1 MSQKLYLLLW
11 TIVVP
16 ILAWIAYF
24 GISLAWGGILYSSF
38 LAILLI
44 GSVLAAVHHAEVI
57 AYRTGEPFGT
67 FLLALAIT
75 IIEVALIVSLMVMA
89 SNKLD
94 TMSLARDTVLAAVMI
109 ILTGIIGICIL
120 VGAARY
126 KEQVFSLQSVSASLV
141 TLTAI
146 LVFVLILPNY
156 TTSIDEPEYSPMQ
169 LVFVAAV
176 CLVLYISFIMIQTVR
191 HRAYFSSPYTQ
202 EDEEPLPERPTLKV
216 TFISVLFLILRL
228 TIVVLLAK
236 SLAPDI
242 ETMVMKVGAPK
253 SLVGVIIA
261 AVVLLPEGL
270 AAYRAAKKNRIQTS
284 LNLALGSALASIG
297 LTIPAVATVSI
308 VTGMRITLGID
319 MKAMVLLVLAQ
330 FTIILAL
337 ATGRT
342 NILQGI
348 VLLTVFLVYLF
359 MIILP

>member
-1 MSQKLYLLLW
+1 M
-11 TIVVP
+11 VP
-16 ILAWIAYF
+16 VLAWVAYF
-24 GISLAWGGILYSSF
+24 CIPLMLGGVWYSLF
-38 LAILLI
+38 LTILLI

-57 AYRTGEPFGT
+57 AYKTGEPFGT

-75 IIEVALIVSLMVMA
+75 IIEVALIASLMIMA
-89 SNKLD
+89 NNKLD
-94 TMSLARDTVLAAVMI
+94 TISLARDTVLAAVMI
-109 ILTGIIGICIL
+109 ILTGIIGVCIL

-156 TTSIDEPEYSPMQ
+156 TISIDKSEYSPVQ
-169 LVFVAAV
+169 LIFIASV

-191 HRAYFSSPYTQ
+191 HREYFSSPYAK
-202 EDEEPLPERPTLKV
+202 EDEELLPEKPTLKV
-216 TFISVLFLILRL
+216 TLISIIFLILCL
-228 TIVVLLAK
+228 AIVVLLAK

-242 ETMVMKVGAPK
+242 EMMVLKAGAPK

-261 AVVLLPEGL
+261 AVVLLPEGI
-270 AAYRAAKKNRIQTS
+270 AAFQAAWKNRIQTS

-297 LTIPAVATVSI
+297 LTIPAVAVVSV

-319 MKAMVLLVLAQ
+319 MKAMILLVLAQ

-348 VLLTVFLVYLF
+348 VLLMVFIVYLF
-359 MIILP
+359 MIIFP